1 MRKDAH
7 KIYDRPIDGSSSKLG
22 NQEEYVGK
30 GRGTGR
36 LKQNRISS
44 GLPNLL
50 RLYITLIA
58 VAGTGLLAYLA
69 ARTEWGPSTLG
80 ETSFFILLI
89 VVAGSFPL
97 RVAPKVLADVTT
109 AILFSA
115 ALILEPGAATVAGV
129 IGITIYT
136 LHNRWRGGELRLPW
150 YKYPFNAGET
160 ALFVGATSLI
170 FHGLTSGDG
179 VLTPAVV
186 PAAAGLYLGNTALV
200 SVAVSLQQ
208 GVNPLGVW
216 WRGTRE
222 NGPAELSQ
230 LV

>member
-50 RLYITLIA
+50 HLYITLIA

-97 RVAPKVLADVTT
+97 RVAPKVLADV
-109 AILFSA
+109 
-115 ALILEPGAATVAGV
+115 
-129 IGITIYT
+129 
-136 LHNRWRGGELRLPW
+136 
-150 YKYPFNAGET
+150 
-160 ALFVGATSLI
+160 
-170 FHGLTSGDG
+170 
-179 VLTPAVV
+179 
-186 PAAAGLYLGNTALV
+186 
-200 SVAVSLQQ
+200 
-208 GVNPLGVW
+208 
-216 WRGTRE
+216 
-222 NGPAELSQ
+222 
-230 LV
+230 